1 MKNWNRIHPLS
12 GKEECFSIL
21 EHWQSVK
28 ASYIKRD
35 FMDSVKRNEQDP
47 SISKCVTIVL
57 PQRFQ
62 KRID

>member
-12 GKEECFSIL
+12 GKEERFSIL

-28 ASYIKRD
+28 ASCIERD

-47 SISKCVTIVL
+47 SISKCMTIAL
-57 PQRFQ
+57 LQRFQ